1 MKIKFD
7 SGDNLPLNNILKLY
21 KLAIV
26 VRSFFH
32 KENKYYPQFY
42 FRWINWVNDSKL
54 ADKGSLRILILVQIK
69 HLSQ

>member
-21 KLAIV
+21 NLAIV

-32 KENKYYPQFY
+32 EENKYYPQFY
-42 FRWINWVNDSKL
+42 FR
-54 ADKGSLRILILVQIK
+54 
-69 HLSQ
+69 

>member
-42 FRWINWVNDSKL
+42 FR
-54 ADKGSLRILILVQIK
+54 
-69 HLSQ
+69 